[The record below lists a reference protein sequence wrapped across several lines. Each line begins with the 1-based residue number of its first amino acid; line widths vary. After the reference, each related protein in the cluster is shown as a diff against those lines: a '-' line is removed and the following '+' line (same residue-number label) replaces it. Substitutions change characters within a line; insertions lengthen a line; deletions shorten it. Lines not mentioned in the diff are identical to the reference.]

1 MMPTMTILAEL
12 TPLAAVTA
20 AGISSVYVF
29 RNGRRTDTANW
40 HSKTSDRKFEAME
53 AFLAVVE
60 EMEKKAR
67 TFKHPAAAYEEFET
81 AHRRLRLT
89 GAPDGVAKASNLVV
103 EAVGDVQ
110 ETWAKVWLGAD
121 AFAELHRMGV
131 AHENEDEWTSESW
144 ALDKVTRLHQEQKK
158 AFENGGPE
166 PDTAAARKA
175 LEHRDEDFVPM
186 SHERIDALL
195 VSEAERR
202 RLRKEHRNAVDAL
215 QKTADEFVNSVNT
228 WMNSSPDRRGR

>member
-1 MMPTMTILAEL
+1 M
-12 TPLAAVTA
+12 
-20 AGISSVYVF
+20 
-29 RNGRRTDTANW
+29 
-40 HSKTSDRKFEAME
+40 
-53 AFLAVVE
+53 
-60 EMEKKAR
+60 
-67 TFKHPAAAYEEFET
+67 
-81 AHRRLRLT
+81 
-89 GAPDGVAKASNLVV
+89 

-131 AHENEDEWTSESW
+131 AQDEDEWTSESW